1 MDMRGWR
8 VYLNRRLIDIVFY
21 RSKYS
26 AEYVKESLIEH
37 DGYNPDIHV
46 MLDRAI

>member
-1 MDMRGWR
+1 MRGWR
-8 VYLNRRLIDIVFY
+8 VYLDRRLIDIVFY
-21 RSKYS
+21 RSELN

-37 DGYNPDIHV
+37 DGYNSNIHV